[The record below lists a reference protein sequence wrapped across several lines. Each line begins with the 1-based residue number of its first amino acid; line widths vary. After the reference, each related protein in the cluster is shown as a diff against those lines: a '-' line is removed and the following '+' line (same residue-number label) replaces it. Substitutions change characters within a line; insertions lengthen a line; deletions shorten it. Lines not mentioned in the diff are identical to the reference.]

1 MSRSKYKD
9 EAERLRASND
19 RWSEIPNKILQKI
32 DDKHRVASAQYSK
45 FCDDMIKDNKF
56 TNRINAAME
65 REKIRT
71 LNSMSEFIADLMM
84 EAAQTSIDQLNGGG
98 NAEEIKE

>member
-32 DDKHRVASAQYSK
+32 DDKYRVASAQYSK

-56 TNRINAAME
+56 VNRINAAME

-71 LNSMSEFIADLMM
+71 LGSMSEFISNLII
-84 EAAQTSIDQLNGGG
+84 EEQAQD
-98 NAEEIKE
+98 AEETKE